1 MRIISNEEN
10 KKFQIRIRLKI
21 YSIMYWSYR
30 ISIPILQYS
39 DKMQSNLFL
48 NCSRFN

>member
-21 YSIMYWSYR
+21 YSIMYWGYR
-30 ISIPILQYS
+30 IGIPILQYS
-39 DKMQSNLFL
+39 DNAE
-48 NCSRFN
+48 